1 MRTKLIKV
9 VSLLLM
15 ISLLTIATSVVVT
28 ADTSAP
34 FILEGSVVK
43 DADGNVTAI
52 TVEVVCNITT
62 KCYGLNGEFNTPN
75 GLTLK
80 SIDIKTAD
88 SNDVVGI
95 HTDSTNALTG
105 KVFWVD
111 INFDN
116 GISTSKAVVTATYTV
131 AGGTAIEPGTYTFK
145 FTPSVYVDG
154 SNDAYVEYTEV
165 LDTTVTVE
173 DKPVTPPATGLKGDV
188 DLDKDVDM
196 DDLTYFA
203 EHIAK
208 IITITDSQSL
218 ANAEVT
224 GEGEVTMD
232 DLTKLAEYIAKIIPD
247 LD

>member
-75 GLTLK
+75 GLTLE
-80 SIDIKTAD
+80 SIDINTAD

-131 AGGTAIEPGTYTFK
+131 AGDTAIEPGTYTFT

-154 SNDAYVEYTEV
+154 SNNAYVEYTKV
-165 LDTTVTVE
+165 LDTKVTVE
-173 DKPVTPPATGLKGDV
+173 DEPAGLKGDYNFDGFV
-188 DLDKDVDM
+188 DA
-196 DDLTYFA
+196 DDLTMLARHAVGIEAISGVPFEYLDLNGDNYVDA
-203 EHIAK
+203 DD
-208 IITITDSQSL
+208 ITIH
-218 ANAEVT
+218 ARYAV
-224 GEGEVTMD
+224 G
-232 DLTKLAEYIAKIIPD
+232 IIKEWP
-247 LD
+247 